1 MNEHWQKWSQ
11 QFEGR
16 APREKWLIAICGL
29 IVITMVLQTLLID
42 PLLQQRKDAQQK
54 LMSQQSANQRMESEI
69 IILQRELA
77 KDPNAEIIKEL
88 EQLQQQSQELS
99 MQLSEVM
106 SNLVSPSQMAN
117 LLQSVLDHSAKL
129 KLVSLTSLPAS
140 PINETDS
147 NVEYFLHPVRMELNG
162 TYFAIRDYL
171 HALESLSVKYYW
183 RSFHYQVETY
193 PNAKLVLEVYTLGTR
208 EEFIGG

>member
-1 MNEHWQKWSQ
+1 MNERWQKWSQ

>member
-1 MNEHWQKWSQ
+1 MNERWQKWSQ

-147 NVEYFLHPVRMELNG
+147 NVEYFLHPVRMELSG

>member
-1 MNEHWQKWSQ
+1 MNERWQKWSQ

-147 NVEYFLHPVRMELNG
+147 NAEYFLHPVRMELNG

-171 HALESLSVKYYW
+171 HALESLPVKYYW